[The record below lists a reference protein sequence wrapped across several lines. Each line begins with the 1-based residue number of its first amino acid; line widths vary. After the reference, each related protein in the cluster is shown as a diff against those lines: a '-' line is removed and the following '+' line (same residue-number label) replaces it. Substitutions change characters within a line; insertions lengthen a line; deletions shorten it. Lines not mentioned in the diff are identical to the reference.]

1 MPYNRLTDYSLQVQR
16 LTKSSMLLSAPVRT
30 AGFIT
35 SISNLLMYFSQ
46 IWPFGCG
53 VTGGECGGKV
63 RRIREWRFRY
73 SDTAAGRWWWVVAFA
88 QIVATVYNRWTRNAP
103 TPPPTAWK
111 FISASQFLLQPPNCH
126 CKVFIEHASLNH
138 LGVPTNPKSFNP
150 SLWDGSANQHGGS
163 LIGSMQVSSQ
173 HPSPLV
179 SWTTPYRKL
188 WKQFTITFCGESHES
203 LESDLSV
210 QSETP
215 FSTWYNQNQFV

>member
-1 MPYNRLTDYSLQVQR
+1 
-16 LTKSSMLLSAPVRT
+16 
-30 AGFIT
+30 
-35 SISNLLMYFSQ
+35 MYFSQ
-46 IWPFGCG
+46 IGPFRGS
-53 VTGGECGGKV
+53 VNGGECGGKV
-63 RRIREWRFRY
+63 RRIQEWRFRY
-73 SDTAAGRWWWVVAFA
+73 SDTAAERKWWVVAFA

-111 FISASQFLLQPPNCH
+111 FISASQFLLQPRVPPNCH
-126 CKVFIEHASLNH
+126 CKVFIEHVSFNH

-179 SWTTPYRKL
+179 LWTTPYQKL
-188 WKQFTITFCGESHES
+188 WKQFTIKFCGESHES

>member
-1 MPYNRLTDYSLQVQR
+1 MTLTFRHITDSQTTHYKSKGSQSRSCCSRL
-16 LTKSSMLLSAPVRT
+16 
-30 AGFIT
+30 
-35 SISNLLMYFSQ
+35 
-46 IWPFGCG
+46 PFGQQAIKFTDVCIFPKSDPSG
-53 VTGGECGGKV
+53 AVNGGECGGKV

-111 FISASQFLLQPPNCH
+111 FISASQFLLQPRGPPNCH

-138 LGVPTNPKSFNP
+138 LGVPTNPRSFNP

-173 HPSPLV
+173 HPPEG
-179 SWTTPYRKL
+179 PRPPRRNY
-188 WKQFTITFCGESHES
+188 
-203 LESDLSV
+203 
-210 QSETP
+210 
-215 FSTWYNQNQFV
+215 Y